1 MRAMKV
7 FFLGLVVGW
16 LFKWIMD
23 EIFEEE
29 NLRTVTNENVLPQHN
44 MEMLAE
50 PRSLEAKSVQRTP
63 DGPLGERPQPYFE
76 TAPGPMPTAV
86 TEDNTSSID
95 DLKMIKGVGP
105 AMEKKLNEAGITTF
119 EQLSRLT
126 STELGNILG
135 LSKRGTQNAD
145 NLLTQA
151 RQLAQDRPMG

>member
-1 MRAMKV
+1 MKV

-23 EIFEEE
+23 EVFEEE
-29 NLRTVTNENVLPQHN
+29 NLRTVINENVLPQHS

-50 PRSLEAKSVQRTP
+50 PRSLEAKSAQRTP
-63 DGPLGERPQPYFE
+63 DGPLAERPQPYFE
-76 TAPGPMPTAV
+76 TAAAPMATAF

-126 STELGNILG
+126 STDLGNILG
-135 LSKRGTQNAD
+135 LSKRATQNAD